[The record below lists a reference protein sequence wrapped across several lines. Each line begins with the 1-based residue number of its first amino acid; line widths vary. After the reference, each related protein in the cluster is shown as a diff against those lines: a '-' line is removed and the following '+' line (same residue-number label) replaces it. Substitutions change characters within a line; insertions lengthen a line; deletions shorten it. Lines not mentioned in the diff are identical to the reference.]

1 MKNDIL
7 KRIQDFALEE
17 IMGDRF
23 GKYAKEIILDRAIP
37 DVRDGLKPV
46 QRRILYAMYKAG
58 NTWDKGYIKCAATV
72 GDVLGKFHPHGD
84 SSVYDAMVRMSQW
97 WKQNTIL
104 IDIHGNNGS
113 MDGDQAAAYRY
124 TEARLAHISEELLG
138 DLEKNTVKWAPN
150 FDDRFL
156 EPTVLPSKF
165 PNLLVNGSNG
175 ISAGYATNIP
185 PHNLGEIIDATIK
198 RIDSPNCRLDTIL
211 EIVKGPDFPTGGI
224 VEGKEGIIDAFT
236 TGKGKIIVKS
246 KTEFKKEKGKE
257 QIIISEIPF
266 EVNKALLVQKI
277 DSLRIDKKIDGIA
290 EVRDETDREGLRIAI
305 DLKSGANKELVL
317 NYLLKNTD
325 LQVSYNYNMVAIV
338 NRTPKTLGII
348 PIIDAYIEHFREVI
362 TKRTEFDLAAYQK
375 EFNIVSGLIKAI
387 SILDDVIKTIRA
399 SKNKV
404 DAKYNLVDK
413 YKFTEDQAE
422 AIVML
427 QLYKLTNTDVVVLE
441 KRSEELKELI
451 KECEHILNDEN
462 ELKNV
467 MKSELREIKK
477 KYAEDRK
484 TVIKDE
490 ITEIKIDELD
500 MVSKD
505 DFIVC
510 ISSIGYVKKHS
521 IKMFSANENEYP
533 AVKEGDYI
541 EGLYKVNNLDTILLF
556 TNLGNYLY
564 VPVREIAE
572 AKFKD
577 VGTHISNLIKV
588 SDGEKIIKSIAV
600 KNFDDSLVTLFTKN
614 GMVKRV
620 PLNLFEVS
628 RYTKPIACIKLKD
641 NDELVSVSRTMG
653 ENVLIISKD
662 GYALKYASDEI
673 PILGLKTSGVKS
685 MKLNAKSEVV
695 SGFVVSELKEYVSI
709 FTDRNTAKRIHINDI
724 DLTSRAK
731 KGSLIIKSPKSK
743 SYTIIKAFNV
753 GSKSIFGIL
762 DKTIGYL
769 KSSDISILDK
779 TSTGNT
785 YTKNNVE
792 DVFVVTRLTDITQ
805 EEKIDNV
812 KESTH
817 EDTKDSQKESTKEI
831 KKENKTES
839 KKEKKEEVKQEK
851 QLTMSDFF
859 EEFKI

>member
-7 KRIQDFALEE
+7 KRIQDYALEE

-23 GKYAKEIILDRAIP
+23 SKYAKEIILDRAIP

-97 WKQNTIL
+97 WKQNSIL
-104 IDIHGNNGS
+104 VDIHGNNGS

-124 TEARLAHISEELLG
+124 TEAKLAHISKELLG
-138 DLEKNTVKWAPN
+138 DLEKDTVKWAPN

-156 EPTVLPSKF
+156 EPTVLPAKF
-165 PNLLVNGSNG
+165 PNLLVNGANG

-211 EIVKGPDFPTGGI
+211 EIVKGPDFPTGAI
-224 VEGKEGIIDAFT
+224 VEGKQGIIDAFT
-236 TGKGKIIVKS
+236 TGRGKVIVKS

-257 QIIISEIPF
+257 QIIITEIPF
-266 EVNKALLVQKI
+266 DVNKATLVQKI

-305 DLKSGANKELVL
+305 DLKSGANKEFIL

-325 LQVSYNYNMVAIV
+325 LQISYNYNMVAIV

-348 PIIDAYIEHFREVI
+348 PILDAYIDHFTEVI
-362 TKRTEFDLAAYQK
+362 TNRTKFDLAAYQK

-387 SILDDVIKTIRA
+387 SILDEVIKTIRS
-399 SKNKV
+399 SKNKS
-404 DAKYNLVDK
+404 DAKVNLVEK
-413 YKFTEDQAE
+413 YDFTIEQAE

-441 KRSEELKELI
+441 ERSEKLKELI
-451 KECEHILNDEN
+451 KECEKILNDEN
-462 ELKNV
+462 ELKSV

-477 KYAEDRK
+477 QYATPRK
-484 TVIKDE
+484 TEIKSE

-500 MVSKD
+500 MISKD

-510 ISSIGYVKKHS
+510 ISKTGYVKKIS
-521 IKMFSANENEYP
+521 LKSYNSSNTQELP
-533 AVKEGDYI
+533 AVKENDYI
-541 EGLYKVNNLDTILLF
+541 EGFYKINNIDTILLF
-556 TNLGNYLY
+556 TNLGNFLYL
-564 VPVREIAE
+564 PVRDIQE
-572 AKFKD
+572 AKYKD
-577 VGTHISNLIKV
+577 LGTHISNYIKV
-588 SDGEKIIKSIAV
+588 SDDEKIIRSIGV
-600 KNFDDSLVTLFTKN
+600 DKFDDTLITAVTKN
-614 GMVKRV
+614 GMIKKMR
-620 PLNLFEVS
+620 LKDFAVS
-628 RYTKPIACIKLKD
+628 RYSKPITMFKLKD
-641 NDELVSVSRTMG
+641 DDEVVSVSNNSDKDT
-653 ENVLIISKD
+653 VIITNS
-662 GYALKYASDEI
+662 GYALRFNTDEI
-673 PILGLKTSGVKS
+673 PEFGLKAGGVKAI
-685 MKLNAKSEVV
+685 KLSDDDFVSSAFVISEN
-695 SGFVVSELKEYVSI
+695 KEYLAI
-709 FTDRNTAKRIHINDI
+709 FTDKNTAKRIKVEDI
-724 DLTSRAK
+724 EMSSRAK

-743 SYTIIKAFNV
+743 KYSIFKAFNIS
-753 GSKSIFGIL
+753 SKSIVGIV
-762 DKTIGYL
+762 DGSIGYL
-769 KSSDISILDK
+769 KSSDINIMDK
-779 TSTGNT
+779 QSVGSVI
-785 YTKNNVE
+785 TKKNIDNI
-792 DVFVVTRLTDITQ
+792 FVVTKL
-805 EEKIDNV
+805 
-812 KESTH
+812 
-817 EDTKDSQKESTKEI
+817 KEI
-831 KKENKTES
+831 KSSELKEKET
-839 KKEKKEEVKQEK
+839 KKETSDEVKPKEEK